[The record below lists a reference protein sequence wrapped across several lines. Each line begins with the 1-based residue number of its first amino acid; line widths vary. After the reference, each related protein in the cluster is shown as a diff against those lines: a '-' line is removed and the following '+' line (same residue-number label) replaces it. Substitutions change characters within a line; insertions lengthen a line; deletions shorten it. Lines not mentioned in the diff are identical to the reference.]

1 VNEQGVRALVV
12 DDEFGIREGC
22 RRILTEE
29 GFEVTTAS
37 DGLEALEIFEKEPDY
52 SFALVDLLMPRLG
65 GLELIKRLRAMEPDL
80 LLIIITAHATIDTAV
95 EGTKQGAYSYIPK
108 PFTPE
113 ELLLTIRNGL
123 ERQALALEAK
133 RLREEREK
141 RLLEVASERSKCGTI
156 LKCITDGLLV
166 INLEKLV
173 VLRNNAAA
181 RIFPTAAKQ
190 NVPFS
195 ISELEYPKIEELID
209 EVLRGDP
216 GPRIVS
222 RELAMGKNTYM
233 VNLSP
238 VIEPSAETSGAVAVL
253 RDITELKKLE
263 TAKSMFVSM
272 VAHELKNPLAAT
284 EGWLNLLLSGLVEH
298 DPKEERH
305 MIERSYLRVKTLRT
319 LVSELL
325 SITAIETGN
334 FQLHRS
340 TVEVA
345 SIVREVVEAAR
356 ERAVGKGITLT
367 LNELLPEKEKTALAD
382 REALLLVF
390 SNLIDNAI
398 KYTPERGTVTIQVSQ
413 NGMYVSVSVK
423 DDGVGMKPE
432 ELDKIFDEFF
442 RVKNEYTADI
452 PGTGLGLSLAKRL
465 VELHQGQISVDST
478 PGKGSIFKVGIP
490 RS

>member
-22 RRILTEE
+22 RKILTEE
-29 GFEVTTAS
+29 GFEVTTAG
-37 DGLEALEIFEKEPDY
+37 DGLEALEIFEKEPNY

-190 NVPFS
+190 DVPFS

-209 EVLRGDP
+209 EVLEGDP

-233 VNLSP
+233 VNVSP
-238 VIEPSAETSGAVAVL
+238 VIEPSAETSGAVAVF

-284 EGWLNLLLSGLVEH
+284 EGWLNLLLSGLVGH

-340 TVEVA
+340 TVEMA
-345 SIVREVVEAAR
+345 GIVREAVEAAR
-356 ERAVGKGITLT
+356 ERAVGKGIALT

-413 NGMYVSVSVK
+413 NGMYVSVSVE

-432 ELDKIFDEFF
+432 ELDRIFDEFY

-465 VELHQGQISVDST
+465 VELHQGQICADST

>member
-1 VNEQGVRALVV
+1 VNEQGIHALVV

-29 GFEVTTAS
+29 GFQVTTAS
-37 DGLEALEIFEKEPDY
+37 DGLEALEIFEKEPHY

-80 LLIIITAHATIDTAV
+80 LLIIITAYATIDTAV

-141 RLLEVASERSKCGTI
+141 RLLEVASERSKSGTI
-156 LKCITDGLLV
+156 LRCITDGLVV

-195 ISELEYPKIEELID
+195 ITELEYPKIEELID
-209 EVLRGDP
+209 EVLGGDP

-238 VIEPSAETSGAVAVL
+238 VIEPSGETSGAVAVF

-345 SIVREVVEAAR
+345 GIVREAVEAAR
-356 ERAVGKGITLT
+356 ERAVGKGIALT

-432 ELDKIFDEFF
+432 ELDRIFDEFY
-442 RVKNEYTADI
+442 RVKNEYTSDI

-465 VELHQGQISVDST
+465 VELHQGQICADST